1 MKRLAIMIE
10 ENLDAALARQAVKE
24 RTSKAALIR
33 RYLRERVTPL
43 PPLHEDPL
51 WKLVGLANDAEPLD
65 DIDEFLYGPIERD

>member
-10 ENLDAALARQAVKE
+10 ENLDAALARQALKE